1 MASLD
6 LPTRG
11 SRWRSIVAILL
22 LAFTLRVAGA
32 LVAGHGSPGVAQGYQ
47 YYLEMADNVAEG
59 RGFFRTMPFGQG
71 EPRAIRTPGYVL
83 VLGALRALPIQ
94 RGIAIALF
102 GICCGTLTVLFGT
115 LLALRALGTRAGFAA
130 GLVLACWPMA
140 VVHDSALQDTALY
153 TMLFIALA
161 GLAHRL
167 TEEARRGDVWR
178 AVVLGLV
185 AAAAVLVR
193 VALLPTAIILCAWV
207 LLSARPAKQ
216 RLLLALVA
224 SVALQAGLA
233 PWRVRNARVI
243 GSPVLTSDSGRSLW
257 LGNNPQT
264 FSVYPQQSID
274 RAEERA
280 WTALPEETRAHV
292 RQAPSELGRDA
303 WFRDEALRFIWAE
316 PVAALGGAARKAWV
330 TFSPWYSPEGSL
342 LKQGLHLVS
351 YGPVAVL
358 ALLAGWRRRRER
370 LTWMVF
376 TCAGVL
382 ALQSAVYFGHSGYRA
397 YIDPLL
403 IVLAAS
409 CFVPRGD
416 ASERTT

>member
-11 SRWRSIVAILL
+11 ARWRSIVAILL

-32 LVAGHGSPGVAQGYQ
+32 LVAGHGSPSVAEGYQ

-71 EPRAIRTPGYVL
+71 ESRAIRTPGYVL
-83 VLGALRALPIQ
+83 VLAALRALPIE
-94 RGIAIALF
+94 RGLAIAIF
-102 GICCGTLTVLFGT
+102 GICCGTLTVLFAT
-115 LLALRALGTRAGFAA
+115 LLAMRALGTRAGLIA
-130 GLVLACWPMA
+130 GIALACWPMA
-140 VVHDSALQDTALY
+140 IIHDSALQDTALY
-153 TMLFIALA
+153 TMLFIGLA

-167 TEEARRGDVWR
+167 TEEVRRGDAWR
-178 AVVLGLV
+178 AAILGLV

-193 VALLPTAIILCAWV
+193 VALLPTAIIPCAWV
-207 LLSARPAKQ
+207 LLGARPAKQ

-224 SVALQAGLA
+224 FVALQVGLA

-264 FSVYPQQSID
+264 FSVYPKQSID

-292 RQAPSELGRDA
+292 RQAPSELARDA
-303 WFRDEALRFIWAE
+303 WFRDEALRFIRAN
-316 PVAALGGAARKAWV
+316 PGGAFLGGARKAWA

-342 LKQGLHLVS
+342 LKQGLQLVA
-351 YGPVAVL
+351 YGPIAML
-358 ALLAGWRRRRER
+358 ALLAGWRRRQER

-376 TCAGVL
+376 TCAGLL
-382 ALQSAVYFGHSGYRA
+382 AIQSAVYFGHSGYRA

-409 CFVPRGD
+409 WLVPRGD
-416 ASERTT
+416 ASERAS